1 MEGNLLA
8 KVTRASGEV
17 SEANG
22 GGGFTHDFFFY
33 SLLVEQTDTHIPFFT
48 TTISRTSFLTC
59 VFTSVEIF

>member
-22 GGGFTHDFFFY
+22 GGGFTDDFFFY
-33 SLLVEQTDTHIPFFT
+33 SLLVEQTDTHIPFFLPL
-48 TTISRTSFLTC
+48 RFLELH
-59 VFTSVEIF
+59 F

>member
-22 GGGFTHDFFFY
+22 GGGFTDDFFF
-33 SLLVEQTDTHIPFFT
+33 LLASSGTN
-48 TTISRTSFLTC
+48 
-59 VFTSVEIF
+59 